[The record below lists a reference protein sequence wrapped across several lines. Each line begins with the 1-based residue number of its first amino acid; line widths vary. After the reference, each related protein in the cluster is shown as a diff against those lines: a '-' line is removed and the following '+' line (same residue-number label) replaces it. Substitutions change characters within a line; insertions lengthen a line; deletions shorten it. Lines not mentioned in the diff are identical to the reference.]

1 MINIVS
7 QNNSDEDEPGPKPD
21 FSSGTFL
28 DKREPIK
35 ELINTFSD
43 LYIDSEEEVEG
54 IEAEIVPDF
63 TDILPPPPEPVEEQ
77 VQEPNASLTALI
89 GQLTA
94 RVDTMESR
102 FEECVRK
109 MNDCVTFSEMQEGY
123 RAIEERMSY
132 RIERECERVQNKVN
146 LEIQDLGKSMVDCL
160 KRRDVQI
167 DHKLKDLVPL
177 VSTPIQSNQKS
188 PIPVLGSTGT
198 NQTYHVPRSQL
209 PGLESMSMMSLHPPV
224 KLDFPN
230 FSNNEEEDPVT
241 FIERCEEYFAI

>member
-1 MINIVS
+1 MAS

-28 DKREPIK
+28 DRREPIK

-63 TDILPPPPEPVEEQ
+63 TDILPPPPEPAEEQ

-94 RVDTMESR
+94 RVGTMESR

-109 MNDCVTFSEMQEGY
+109 LNDCVTFAEMQEG
-123 RAIEERMSY
+123 
-132 RIERECERVQNKVN
+132 
-146 LEIQDLGKSMVDCL
+146 L
-160 KRRDVQI
+160 
-167 DHKLKDLVPL
+167 
-177 VSTPIQSNQKS
+177 
-188 PIPVLGSTGT
+188 
-198 NQTYHVPRSQL
+198 
-209 PGLESMSMMSLHPPV
+209 
-224 KLDFPN
+224 
-230 FSNNEEEDPVT
+230 
-241 FIERCEEYFAI
+241 